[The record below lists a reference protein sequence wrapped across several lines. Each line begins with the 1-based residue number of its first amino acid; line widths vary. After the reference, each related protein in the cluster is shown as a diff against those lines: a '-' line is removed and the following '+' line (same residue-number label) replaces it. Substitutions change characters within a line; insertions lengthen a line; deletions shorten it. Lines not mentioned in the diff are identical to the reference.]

1 MYATGSPSGSLTA
14 MPDEEE
20 AESPAGRHRPAPDE
34 EEAEP
39 PADAEP
45 PATDEEE
52 AEPPADEEA
61 TATDEEEAEAPA
73 DEEATATE
81 TSGGRTFSL
90 YGIASAVLGLV
101 SVAAIAL
108 GAVTW
113 SAHHHETDD
122 RAYQNRVLRTA
133 VNWAGVLINLN
144 ATNVDAGMSR
154 LRGKTGGQFNAEF
167 ESAMQPYRAV
177 LLQIKSRSTGRIE
190 SVSIESVHHNLGIP
204 VDAQSAPPPLQPPP
218 SGATRSD
225 TVMVVATSVVE
236 NPDGK
241 PETVRWNLQLG
252 VSEVGGTLLVSG
264 LSPLR

>member
-14 MPDEEE
+14 MPDEDEV
-20 AESPAGRHRPAPDE
+20 ESPTDRHGPAP
-34 EEAEP
+34 
-39 PADAEP
+39 
-45 PATDEEE
+45 
-52 AEPPADEEA
+52 
-61 TATDEEEAEAPA
+61 DEEEAEAPA
-73 DEEATATE
+73 DEEAPATE

-113 SAHHHETDD
+113 SAHHHETED

-133 VNWAGVLINLN
+133 VNWTGALINLN
-144 ATNVDAGMSR
+144 AANVDAGMSR

-190 SVSIESVHHNLGIP
+190 SVSIESVHHDLGIP

-252 VSEVGGTLLVSG
+252 VSEVGGTLLISG